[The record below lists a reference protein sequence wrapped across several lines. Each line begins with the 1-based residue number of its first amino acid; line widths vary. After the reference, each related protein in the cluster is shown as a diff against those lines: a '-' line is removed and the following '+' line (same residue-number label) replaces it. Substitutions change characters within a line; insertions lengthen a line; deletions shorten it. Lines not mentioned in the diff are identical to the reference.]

1 MQGTE
6 SAKEEL
12 AGNTKL
18 SHRLKEIIYA
28 CYKQFSKRLM
38 RLINMNMVAKSCM
51 VPRGIALV
59 NICN

>member
-12 AGNTKL
+12 VGNTKL

-28 CYKQFSKRLM
+28 CYKQFSSERLRSRKPAVAIVGYD
-38 RLINMNMVAKSCM
+38 RLH
-51 VPRGIALV
+51 GIQTCV
-59 NICN
+59 